1 MKTSNNSSRKNN
13 SLINNFYLPSYEISS
28 NSDEEDEES
37 IKFNNLVDETID
49 EDWVNILS
57 LIPVTILNFKQTNES
72 YEKVKGLNLVLEVS
86 DQNKKS
92 MWTKG
97 WENEWVQFSKE
108 TYEKDRKLI
117 KEQEKKKKELEKEKQ
132 KEKEKEKQKEKETET
147 ETEKETEIKTEKEK
161 EPKTKTETETKK
173 EQDNEKE
180 KLKQTNK
187 PTTKIKPKPIP
198 RPKTQAKMS
207 IGDSGFVPKRTLYQ
221 RIGKKD
227 NPKNEPTKE
236 FKRKQQKISKSYF
249 TPKTRSRNEKNEIH
263 QPIKLKNLSLH
274 NSFVFNDNIL
284 SAIQILETSCRS
296 DLNHLEETPTLN
308 IKQGIGSHT
317 LISDQLLK
325 LENLILDKNTLNTIN
340 NFMNSN
346 KGDDENLMMK
356 GEKGIGKENENQN
369 QTERK
374 DLERLDSLQL
384 KEYAKEH
391 FSQSKGGILK
401 RKQLTLK
408 ELMSHS
414 PNKIQ
419 TSITKLSKNKLNKIA
434 IESFK
439 HLLCYMGEPK
449 WVKKFTKKQLKT
461 RELVQIDSMKRILNI
476 GLDHKELRDEIYL
489 QICKQ
494 ITDNPNPH
502 SNLRGWGALCLISQT
517 FPPSGQLQNYLL
529 KILNYYINKKSEKD
543 RSQSISEYASFSKHK
558 LKILFEK
565 KSGFSIVSDRMI
577 QRIFDVPYD
586 PIVFHVTLEQCMKVQ
601 EKRWPN
607 EKIPH
612 VLSFL
617 IEKIEESGGFGKEGL
632 FRVPGNA
639 KKISELKE
647 LIDSGEYTSTDQ
659 QMNTSFCY
667 ASLLKTWLREIQ
679 NPLVPFN
686 TVNKIINSTREHE
699 MVQIAENLPTLNK
712 YCLAYLINFARKM
725 ADPNVVMKTKM
736 ETQSLVLMM
745 SPNIVRVKE
754 QTIQIMVQ
762 ITAKRNLFLMS
773 LIKNWEVSKILLL
786 IEQGKNK

>member
-1 MKTSNNSSRKNN
+1 MKTINNFSRKNN

-37 IKFNNLVDETID
+37 MKFNNLVNETIEQD
-49 EDWVNILS
+49 LVNILS
-57 LIPVTILNFKQTNES
+57 LIPVTLLNFKQTSES
-72 YEKVKGLNLVLEVS
+72 YEKVKGLNLVLEEL
-86 DQNKKS
+86 DQNKNN
-92 MWTKG
+92 MWPKG
-97 WENEWVQFSKE
+97 WENEWIQFSE
-108 TYEKDRKLI
+108 LTYKKDRKLI
-117 KEQEKKKKELEKEKQ
+117 KEQEKKKKELEKR
-132 KEKEKEKQKEKETET
+132 KEKEE
-147 ETEKETEIKTEKEK
+147 EKETEIKKKKKKETE
-161 EPKTKTETETKK
+161 TKTETEIET
-173 EQDNEKE
+173 EIEKV

-187 PTTKIKPKPIP
+187 PPPKIKPKPIP
-198 RPKTQAKMS
+198 RPKTQAKMNLGNS
-207 IGDSGFVPKRTLYQ
+207 HSGSKRSLDQ
-221 RIGKKD
+221 RISKKE
-227 NPKNEPTKE
+227 NPKNVTTKE

-249 TPKTRSRNEKNEIH
+249 TPKTRSRNEKNENH

-274 NSFVFNDNIL
+274 NSFIFNDDLL
-284 SAIQILETSCRS
+284 SAIQVLETSCRT
-296 DLNHLEETPTLN
+296 DLNHLEETPTPN
-308 IKQGIGSHT
+308 TKQGLGSHT

-346 KGDDENLMMK
+346 KGDGDNLIMK
-356 GEKGIGKENENQN
+356 GDKGIGKENENQI
-369 QTERK
+369 ERK
-374 DLERLDSLQL
+374 DLGRLDSLQL

-419 TSITKLSKNKLNKIA
+419 TPITKLSKNKLNKIA
-434 IESFK
+434 IKSFK

-517 FPPSGQLQNYLL
+517 FPPSGQLHNYLL
-529 KILNYYINKKSEKD
+529 KILNYYISKKSEKD

-558 LKILFEK
+558 LEILFEK

-586 PIVFHVTLEQCMKVQ
+586 PIVFHATLEQCMKVQ

-617 IEKIEESGGFGKEGL
+617 IEKIEESGGFGKEGI

-647 LIDSGEYTSTDQ
+647 LIDSGEYTITDQ
-659 QMNTSFCY
+659 QMNTPFCY

-686 TVNKIINSTREHE
+686 TVNQIINSTREHE

-712 YCLAYLINFARKM
+712 YCLAFLINFARKM
-725 ADPNVVMKTKM
+725 ANPNVVMKTKM